1 MNTIIPWLEH
11 LKVLM
16 PPKHIS
22 LVGAGN
28 GKGTWARWLAHQT
41 ESRVTFVEA
50 DTLQCATLQR
60 TLESLGQRAQCC
72 EVLNTVVAAQPGTT
86 SFLVASNQQE
96 SGLLEPL
103 SLQSLWPNLQM
114 EEARELS
121 SITLDTLLS
130 DLSDGVGGRQLIGDG
145 HWLIIDC
152 FPSADLLRAS
162 NKLGLVDVVIARVLL
177 NRVNA
182 MPDGMFLEEVADF
195 LQQEDI
201 VQVAVETTRHPAIG
215 YALFVRDP
223 RSILLKQAQSHRD
236 EHHKQSLISEAQAKL
251 ARERGIRMAQATM
264 AKSMAEKEARA
275 RTLQLKKIRKAYADQ
290 SDILR
295 KLQVEINLL
304 VQSKALSDNVAQE
317 RQVRIDELIKM
328 KDDLIKAEEEK
339 NNNLVLACVAA
350 ENISLELKE
359 NINNIA
365 QEKYNI
371 EILVKKQE
379 HEIEK
384 LMSVN
389 SNMENRL
396 NQNEVDILDLN
407 RSIEENEEKIRRANR
422 NVAALRVACEEQVK
436 LAQTRQM
443 QVSKLMRA
451 NADIE
456 SQLQQKILQ
465 LAAMSKA
472 RDEQVR
478 IAKERYMHVERLLH
492 LNKIH
497 EVRLREFG
505 GEIIKIKEDAR
516 LIVDEKTIDYKRQ
529 LSKMVELSESQQVKI
544 NNYSNHLLEAK
555 ARITQLNQRLREF
568 KKNVPERK

>member
-50 DTLQCATLQR
+50 DALQCATLQR

-295 KLQVEINLL
+295 KLQVEIKLL

-317 RQVRIDELIKM
+317 RQLRIDELIKM

-339 NNNLVLACVAA
+339 NNNLALACVAA

-371 EILVKKQE
+371 EILVKKKE

-422 NVAALRVACEEQVK
+422 NVVALRVACEEQVK

-472 RDEQVR
+472 RDEQVL

-516 LIVDEKTIDYKRQ
+516 
-529 LSKMVELSESQQVKI
+529 
-544 NNYSNHLLEAK
+544 
-555 ARITQLNQRLREF
+555 
-568 KKNVPERK
+568 